1 MSETYVTV
9 QGWVGSEPQF
19 KEVGGRTP
27 TATFRVGSTPRWQ
40 QPDGAWTDRPT
51 TWFNVECWRTLAQN
65 TFESIHVGQP
75 VIVTGR
81 LRTREWTTDAGEL
94 RSRVVLDAV
103 SVGHDLSRG
112 TTVFTKSAPR
122 AEAPWPDQL
131 RHDTSDSA
139 PSDANKVAAST
150 GARFTGEASTDATST
165 GGPDTLAAS
174 AGGANTVA
182 AFPGAPSTGAADT
195 VAALPGAASAG
206 AAAAGAA
213 STSEPGLGAPY
224 PPDEF
229 TTTTL
234 PLTPTTRE
242 AEAA

>member
-1 MSETYVTV
+1 MRSAPPEPNRLSTGPDSALNSGPIACIFSDDTAIERTVATMSETYVTV

-51 TWFNVECWRTLAQN
+51 TWFNVECWRALAQN

-75 VIVTGR
+75 VIVSGR
-81 LRTREWTTDAGEL
+81 LRTREWTTDTGEL

-122 AEAPWPDQL
+122 TEAPWPDHL
-131 RHDTSDSA
+131 RQDPSDSA
-139 PSDANKVAAST
+139 PSDADKVAAST
-150 GARFTGEASTDATST
+150 GR
-165 GGPDTLAAS
+165 
-174 AGGANTVA
+174 
-182 AFPGAPSTGAADT
+182 AD
-195 VAALPGAASAG
+195 
-206 AAAAGAA
+206 AAATT

-234 PLTPTTRE
+234 PLTPTTQE

>member
-27 TATFRVGSTPRWQ
+27 QASFRIGSTPRHF
-40 QPDGAWTDRPT
+40 QPERGWSDRPT
-51 TWFNVECWRTLAQN
+51 TWFNVECWRALAQN
-65 TFESIHVGQP
+65 TFESVHVGQP

-81 LRTREWTTDAGEL
+81 LRTYEWTTDAGEQ
-94 RSRVVLDAV
+94 RSRVVLDAL

-112 TTVFTKSAPR
+112 TTTFTKSAPR
-122 AEAPWPDQL
+122 TEAAWPDPNAATPA
-131 RHDTSDSA
+131 DPMS
-139 PSDANKVAAST
+139 PGPVAAQ
-150 GARFTGEASTDATST
+150 GAITPTAPAPLHQAA
-165 GGPDTLAAS
+165 PDPDL
-174 AGGANTVA
+174 V
-182 AFPGAPSTGAADT
+182 
-195 VAALPGAASAG
+195 
-206 AAAAGAA
+206 
-213 STSEPGLGAPY
+213 APY

-229 TTTTL
+229 PAKPL

>member
-27 TATFRVGSTPRWQ
+27 QATFRIGSTPRRQ
-40 QPDGAWTDRPT
+40 QADGGWTDRPT

-65 TFESIHVGQP
+65 TFESVHIGQP

-81 LRTREWTTDAGEL
+81 LRTREWTTDAGEQ
-94 RSRVVLDAV
+94 RSRVVLDAL

-112 TTVFTKSAPR
+112 TTVFTKSSPR
-122 AEAPWPDQL
+122 TEAPWPDHP
-131 RHDTSDSA
+131 RHDTPDSA
-139 PSDANKVAAST
+139 
-150 GARFTGEASTDATST
+150 
-165 GGPDTLAAS
+165 PDTLAPS
-174 AGGANTVA
+174 THA
-182 AFPGAPSTGAADT
+182 AAPHNADPLAPSTHAATPRNADLLAPSTGTAAPRNADT
-195 VAALPGAASAG
+195 AAPSTGTAVPGDAAPVAAPGG
-206 AAAAGAA
+206 AAAA
-213 STSEPGLGAPY
+213 SEPGLGAPY

-229 TTTTL
+229 TATTL

>member
-27 TATFRVGSTPRWQ
+27 QASFRIGSTPRHF
-40 QPDGAWTDRPT
+40 QPERGWSDRPT
-51 TWFNVECWRTLAQN
+51 TWFNVECWRALAQN
-65 TFESIHVGQP
+65 TFESVHVGQP

-81 LRTREWTTDAGEL
+81 LRTYEWTTDAGEQ
-94 RSRVVLDAV
+94 RSRVVLDAL

-112 TTVFTKSAPR
+112 TTTFTKSAPR
-122 AEAPWPDQL
+122 TEVVWPDPNAL
-131 RHDTSDSA
+131 SPD
-139 PSDANKVAAST
+139 PVADRA
-150 GARFTGEASTDATST
+150 AATSGDPHPAT
-165 GGPDTLAAS
+165 ATPNTPAHAAS
-174 AGGANTVA
+174 AATPTANPA
-182 AFPGAPSTGAADT
+182 APEPSLLDPDL
-195 VAALPGAASAG
+195 V
-206 AAAAGAA
+206 
-213 STSEPGLGAPY
+213 APY

-229 TTTTL
+229 PAKPL